1 MEAPGPMDSH
11 RRSKILAVDDD
22 EAVLDVA
29 VEILRSAGYDVVGV
43 TDAHQALD
51 VIVDTPEIDLL
62 FTDIVMP
69 GDLHG
74 FALAERAR
82 ALRPNLRVVYASG
95 YCDFFDRRSLAA
107 PSGPFIPKP
116 YRSRSLLSEIARALG
131 AAPRS

>member
-1 MEAPGPMDSH
+1 MDRH

-29 VEILRSAGYDVVGV
+29 VEILRSAGYEVVGV
-43 TDAHQALD
+43 TNACRALE
-51 VIVDTPEIDLL
+51 VIAETPEIDLL

-69 GDLHG
+69 GELHG
-74 FALAERAR
+74 FALAEKAR
-82 ALRPNLRVVYASG
+82 QLRPDLPIVYASG

-116 YRSRSLLSEIARALG
+116 YRPRSLLSEIARALW
-131 AAPRS
+131 ASPRP

>member
-1 MEAPGPMDSH
+1 METPAPMD
-11 RRSKILAVDDD
+11 RKRPSKILAVDDD

-43 TDAHQALD
+43 TDADRALE
-51 VIVDTPEIDLL
+51 VIAGTPELDLL

-74 FALAERAR
+74 FALAEKAR
-82 ALRPNLRVVYASG
+82 ALRPSLKVVYASG
-95 YCDFFDRRSLAA
+95 YCDFFDRRSLTA

-116 YRSRSLLSEIARALG
+116 YRPRSLLSEIERALW
-131 AAPRS
+131 ASPRM